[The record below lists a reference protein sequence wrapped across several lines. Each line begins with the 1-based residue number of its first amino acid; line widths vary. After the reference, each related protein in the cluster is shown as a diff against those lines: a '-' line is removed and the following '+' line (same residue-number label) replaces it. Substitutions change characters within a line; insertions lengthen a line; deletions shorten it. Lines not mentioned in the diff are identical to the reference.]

1 MCIRDSREVD
11 IAFGR
16 EGISIPYPVGVE
28 LKNKPSPFPEGEA
41 GERMRRMK
49 ATRQHVSRI
58 KMLKDEADLEEER
71 DSARAELELLQA
83 RLAEGDLRK
92 IEKETLE
99 NDIRAL
105 ETLLAQ
111 FTE

>member
-1 MCIRDSREVD
+1 M
-11 IAFGR
+11 
-16 EGISIPYPVGVE
+16 
-28 LKNKPSPFPEGEA
+28 K
-41 GERMRRMK
+41 RMK
-49 ATRQHVSRI
+49 STRQHVSRI

-71 DSARAELELLQA
+71 DSARTELEVLQA

-92 IEKETLE
+92 VEKETLE

>member
-1 MCIRDSREVD
+1 
-11 IAFGR
+11 
-16 EGISIPYPVGVE
+16 
-28 LKNKPSPFPEGEA
+28 
-41 GERMRRMK
+41 
-49 ATRQHVSRI
+49 
-58 KMLKDEADLEEER
+58 MLKDEADLEEER
-71 DSARAELELLQA
+71 DSARTELEVLQA

-92 IEKETLE
+92 VEKETLE

>member
-1 MCIRDSREVD
+1 
-11 IAFGR
+11 
-16 EGISIPYPVGVE
+16 
-28 LKNKPSPFPEGEA
+28 
-41 GERMRRMK
+41 
-49 ATRQHVSRI
+49 
-58 KMLKDEADLEEER
+58 
-71 DSARAELELLQA
+71 LLQA

>member
-1 MCIRDSREVD
+1 M
-11 IAFGR
+11 
-16 EGISIPYPVGVE
+16 
-28 LKNKPSPFPEGEA
+28 K
-41 GERMRRMK
+41 RMQS
-49 ATRQHVSRI
+49 TRQHVSRI

-71 DSARAELELLQA
+71 DSARTELEVLQA

-92 IEKETLE
+92 VEKETLE

>member
-1 MCIRDSREVD
+1 
-11 IAFGR
+11 
-16 EGISIPYPVGVE
+16 
-28 LKNKPSPFPEGEA
+28 
-41 GERMRRMK
+41 MRRMK
-49 ATRQHVSRI
+49 STRQHVSRI

-71 DSARAELELLQA
+71 DSARTELEVLQA

-92 IEKETLE
+92 VEKETLE

>member
-1 MCIRDSREVD
+1 
-11 IAFGR
+11 
-16 EGISIPYPVGVE
+16 
-28 LKNKPSPFPEGEA
+28 
-41 GERMRRMK
+41 MK
-49 ATRQHVSRI
+49 STRQHVSRI

-71 DSARAELELLQA
+71 DSARTELEVLQA

-92 IEKETLE
+92 VEKETLE

>member
-1 MCIRDSREVD
+1 M
-11 IAFGR
+11 
-16 EGISIPYPVGVE
+16 
-28 LKNKPSPFPEGEA
+28 KNKPSPFPEGEA
-41 GERMRRMK
+41 GERRRRMK
-49 ATRQHVSRI
+49 STRQHVSRI

-71 DSARAELELLQA
+71 DSARTELEVLQA

-92 IEKETLE
+92 VEKETLE